1 MIWLKKFLMDK
12 RWRHQIWKAW
22 LPTKMWWCQKWQTR
36 LNVDKMATSLNTAG
50 EPSFCAARHETVHV
64 HLSKY
69 INSASF
75 QFETFSRQNLLIG
88 DKDVETW
95 LNQIR
100 RRKVDGV
107 VTEKLGL
114 LLPEHCVDCVLW
126 RQFRWWTAAHC
137 FCVYKNCEES
147 TLHTC
152 WTHHLS
158 QNALQSNF
166 M

>member
-69 INSASF
+69 INSEQLVF
-75 QFETFSRQNLLIG
+75 NLKHFHAKTSWLVIKMWKRGWIKQGGGKWMGG
-88 DKDVETW
+88 DRITRAPVTW
-95 LNQIR
+95 TLCW
-100 RRKVDGV
+100 
-107 VTEKLGL
+107 L
-114 LLPEHCVDCVLW
+114 
-126 RQFRWWTAAHC
+126 FRWQTAAHC